1 MRSQDSFY
9 QVVSAAIKDFAANG
23 YDSEQ
28 RLDVWLDRIR
38 RSAALSMTPPHVMQD
53 QLRRTLMNV
62 YTRMVENKGA
72 LKMHSGVG
80 RFTIDRV
87 KPQLRGELER
97 RIAASANLIKLNRQ
111 EAMEKTLRR
120 FSGWATSIPP
130 GGSEAID
137 KKDESIIVRKALSS
151 LPYAE
156 RRVMIDQGHR
166 MIATINDV
174 IAVDGGAIA
183 LIWHS
188 HWRQSGYN
196 YREDHKERDGK
207 VYLLPNSWALE
218 KSLVKP
224 GPAGWY
230 DQITHVAEEI
240 NCRCFAQF
248 LYTLRSL
255 PQDML
260 TARGKL
266 ALEEGR
272 KTVGRAA

>member
-28 RLDVWLDRIR
+28 RLDIWLDRIR

-72 LKMHSGVG
+72 LKMHPGVG

-120 FSGWATSIPP
+120 FSGWATAQPI
-130 GGSEAID
+130 GGSEAVD
-137 KKDESIIVRKALSS
+137 KREEAKEVRKALVS
-151 LPYAE
+151 LPYRE
-156 RRVMIDQGHR
+156 RFVAIDQGQKL
-166 MIATINDV
+166 IATINDV
-174 IAVDGGAIA
+174 IAKDGGAIA
-183 LIWHS
+183 AEWH
-188 HWRQSGYN
+188 HHHQAGYDG
-196 YREDHKERDGK
+196 RPEHEARDLK
-207 VYLLPNSWALE
+207 VFCIPGNWALE
-218 KSLVKP
+218 KSLMKP
-224 GPAGWY
+224 GPNGY
-230 DQITHVAEEI
+230 TDQIEMVGELPY
-240 NCRCFAQF
+240 CRCWYRYIY
-248 LYTLRSL
+248 LLRGL
-255 PQDML
+255 PADMV
-260 TARGKL
+260 TIRGRAVL
-266 ALEEGR
+266 DEGR
-272 KTVGRAA
+272 KLTAA